1 MCYRRR
7 FTRPGGISSS
17 LRVFNHASKSFC
29 TLWWFN
35 NYGPGSAF
43 FTKCLALN
51 LSLRHDLRLCKYND
65 CHTGHLCHTCSRKGD
80 SSVCIF
86 CQWSTIP
93 RSASTKF
100 YLHIKSYD
108 LPNLTCIQ
116 MASGVNAANKGHL
129 MALSMSY
136 LTEDLFCL
144 VGVIMERTR
153 SSSCV
158 AVRNN
163 NVKNAFYLCVS

>member
-1 MCYRRR
+1 MRYRRR

-80 SSVCIF
+80 SSVCVF
-86 CQWSTIP
+86 CQWSTIH
-93 RSASTKF
+93 RSPSTKF
-100 YLHIKSYD
+100 YLHIKNYD

-116 MASGVNAANKGHL
+116 MASGVNAAKDIWWLYWCHIWL
-129 MALSMSY
+129 KICFVWSVRSWSVHDPASAL
-136 LTEDLFCL
+136 LL
-144 VGVIMERTR
+144 GIML
-153 SSSCV
+153 
-158 AVRNN
+158 
-163 NVKNAFYLCVS
+163 KNAFYLCVS